1 MVVEQKAPV
10 QKGLVKTRAEDRMVL
25 EEPHVGEGPVGLIPK
40 TDKKLQ
46 PFPVLLCDGGMADI
60 GNTLYKASG
69 IDPGAFSVP
78 VHVGALPAQE
88 KKGAIVL
95 KNQIFVLGE
104 MAGVVDKS
112 TA

>member
-1 MVVEQKAPV
+1 MEPV
-10 QKGLVKTRAEDRMVL
+10 IKTFAGVFFFIERFQIV
-25 EEPHVGEGPVGLIPK
+25 PGPPLQIK
-40 TDKKLQ
+40 HQ

-60 GNTLYKASG
+60 GNTLYKASE
-69 IDPGAFSVP
+69 IDPGAFSVS
-78 VHVGALPAQE
+78 VNVGALPAQE
-88 KKGAIVL
+88 KKGAIVF